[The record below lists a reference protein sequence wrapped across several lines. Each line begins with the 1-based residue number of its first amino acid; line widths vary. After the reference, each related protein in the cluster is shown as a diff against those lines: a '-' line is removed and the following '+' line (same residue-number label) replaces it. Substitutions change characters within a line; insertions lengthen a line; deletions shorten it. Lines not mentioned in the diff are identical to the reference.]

1 MTTIERIMSLINQ
14 HNTTANKVAIAL
26 GFNNGIF
33 SQWKAGKQKPSVD
46 AIIKLANYFGVSVD
60 YLMGRT
66 PFKTHEAAKELA
78 EALACISDEEFE
90 QSLKEFDLSEKAVAY
105 LRTARK
111 IVLTEGDEE
120 TEAPKNKI
128 WNKIRISREE
138 SLNRYVAES
147 VHINK
152 TQLLYEKI
160 SACALG
166 ERFLMPQGNFVR
178 QNSCRGDEECFLV
191 AKHCASLPVNRFGK
205 PCFKDIF
212 HKTELLYVFDDYCQ
226 NVVSGTQDVFLSRA
240 KVLARLEP
248 NESYYFEILG
258 PRITEVED

>member
-1 MTTIERIMSLINQ
+1 MTTVERIMQLLTERDITA
-14 HNTTANKVAIAL
+14 HELTTKCELSSSAI
-26 GFNNGIF
+26 
-33 SQWKAGKQKPSVD
+33 SDWKAGKGKPAADSL
-46 AIIKLANYFGVSVD
+46 IKLADYFGVSVD
-60 YLMGRT
+60 FLLGRT